1 MSLDSIQLNT
11 GFHSLDEVC
20 VIGDNVIYCAEVPI
34 VASEFYNAGMQEI
47 KAAIS
52 LLVDTESLPP
62 DAAKVQYK
70 GATYVIYR
78 RYAAGNGLTQL
89 YCTERAGVR

>member
-1 MSLDSIQLNT
+1 MSLDSTQFNT

-20 VIGDNVIYCAEVPI
+20 TIGDSELFCAEVPI

-52 LLVDTESLPP
+52 LLVDTESLPT
-62 DAAKVQYK
+62 DAARVQYK

-89 YCTERAGVR
+89 YCSERAGVR